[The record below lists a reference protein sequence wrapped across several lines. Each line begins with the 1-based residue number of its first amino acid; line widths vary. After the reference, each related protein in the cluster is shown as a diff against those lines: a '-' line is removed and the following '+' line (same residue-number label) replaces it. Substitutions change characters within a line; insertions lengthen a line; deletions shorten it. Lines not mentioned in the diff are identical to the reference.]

1 MVWFNEDCMITEG
14 VESMKKLQE
23 RETEKQRQAPLLR
36 RLLARS
42 VENPGHV
49 ARLSNGSAIK
59 IIQPTLLL

>member
-36 RLLARS
+36 R
-42 VENPGHV
+42 ETPGPLCGES
-49 ARLSNGSAIK
+49 R
-59 IIQPTLLL
+59 